1 MDAKIIKARLEADS
15 GTPAGPKIL
24 KKDVYEAGLN
34 ARDVLEAAEKQA
46 QTLIEEAEQRRHTIM
61 EDARQAGF
69 RQGIAEWDR
78 AFAAV
83 RQAQEALEIKYEP
96 QMIRLAVKI
105 AEKII
110 GQELQSRP
118 ETIVAIAREC
128 LRGVR
133 HEHSLTLRVNP
144 NEVDAVQQNL
154 VSLVEAAGSDR
165 RIRVV
170 PDGAVA
176 PGGCIVDSAVGVI
189 DARLETQLK
198 CLEEVLLR
206 IAVRR

>member
-1 MDAKIIKARLEADS
+1 MNGKIIKAGLEAD
-15 GTPAGPKIL
+15 GGAAPGAKIL
-24 KKDVYEAGLN
+24 RKDVYEAGLN
-34 ARDVLEAAEKQA
+34 ARDVLEAAKKQA
-46 QTLIEEAEQRRHTIM
+46 QALIEEAEQRRNAIV
-61 EDARQAGF
+61 EDARQVGF

-78 AFAAV
+78 ALEAV
-83 RQAQEALEIKYEP
+83 RQAQDALEIKYEP

-110 GQELQSRP
+110 GEELRSRP
-118 ETIVAIAREC
+118 ETVVSIAREC

-144 NEVDAVQQNL
+144 KEADEVQRNL
-154 VSLVEAAGSDR
+154 ASLVEVAGSGR
-165 RIRVV
+165 RIQVA

-176 PGGCIVDSAVGVI
+176 PGGCIVDSTVGVI

-198 CLEEVLLR
+198 CLEEILLR